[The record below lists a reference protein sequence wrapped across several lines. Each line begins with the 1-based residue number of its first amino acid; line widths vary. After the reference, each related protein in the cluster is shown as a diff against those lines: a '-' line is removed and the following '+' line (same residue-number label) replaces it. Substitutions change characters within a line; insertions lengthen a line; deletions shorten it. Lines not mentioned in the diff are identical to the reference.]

1 MAQGLNLVGLKRSNF
16 TKDKIRGLRTAYRM
30 LFANEG
36 TAAERIE
43 DVATQFSK
51 EHAVMEIIDFM
62 RAGSQRGITQPKS
75 TNET

>member
-1 MAQGLNLVGLKRSNF
+1 
-16 TKDKIRGLRTAYRM
+16 M

-43 DVATQFSK
+43 DVAPQFSK